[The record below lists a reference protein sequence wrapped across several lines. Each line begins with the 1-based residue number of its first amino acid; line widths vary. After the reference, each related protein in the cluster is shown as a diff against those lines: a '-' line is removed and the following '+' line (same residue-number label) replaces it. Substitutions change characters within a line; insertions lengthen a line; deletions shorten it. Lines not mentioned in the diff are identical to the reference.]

1 MAEQSTETPPEQ
13 AQQKAFYVTTP
24 IYYVTAPP
32 HIGNA
37 YTTVAGDVLT
47 RWHRQRGE
55 DVWYLT
61 GTDEH
66 GEKVLRS
73 AEAAGKTA
81 QEFTDDLV
89 ESAWKPVLETIDA
102 ANDDFIRTTEPRHTQ
117 RVQEFWADLN
127 ERGDVYQGTYEGPY
141 CVACEEFKVPGEL
154 LDGDDGEKLCPIHG
168 RPVEMLS
175 EDNYFFRLSAYAD
188 RLLELY
194 ATHPE
199 FVQPPSARN
208 EVVSFVTR
216 GLDDLSISRSTFD
229 WGIPIP
235 WDDKHVLYVWIDA
248 LLNYLTAAGYGDPAA
263 AEKFARTWP
272 PDVNLVGKDILRFH
286 AVIWPAM
293 LLAADLPLP
302 TTVFA
307 HGWLLVGGEKMSK
320 SKLTAIPPSE
330 ITDVFGSDAFR
341 YYFLRAIPFG
351 QDGSF
356 SWEDLAAR
364 YKAELADQF
373 GNLAS
378 RLTSM
383 VVRYRDGALPAPV
396 AEPDLQAAVQTAV
409 RTADAAIDTF
419 DLQGA
424 INAAMTLVRE
434 VNNYV
439 TERAPWQLAKDEA
452 RAGELDQVLY
462 ATAEALRA
470 VAVLLNPVT
479 PKAAAKLWTA
489 LGAEPAL
496 GALGDQRVQDAGR
509 WGQLP
514 AGATVTKIEPLFPR
528 IEEPE
533 QQ

>member
-1 MAEQSTETPPEQ
+1 MS
-13 AQQKAFYVTTP
+13 QQDARQVTSPWPKADNGIRPARPKADNGIRSKAYYVTTP
-24 IYYVTAPP
+24 IYYVSAPP

-55 DVWYLT
+55 DVWFLT

-66 GEKVLRS
+66 GQKVLRS
-73 AEAAGKTA
+73 AEAAGRSA
-81 QEFTDDLV
+81 QEWTDDLV
-89 ESAWKPVLETIDA
+89 EHAWKPVLATIDA
-102 ANDDFIRTTEPRHTQ
+102 ANDDFIRTTEPRHTR
-117 RVQEFWADLN
+117 RVQEFWAHLN
-127 ERGDVYQGTYEGPY
+127 EKGDVYQGSYDGPY
-141 CVACEEFKVPGEL
+141 CVFCEEFKVPGEL
-154 LDGDDGEKLCPIHG
+154 LDGDNGEKLCPIHQ

-175 EDNYFFRLSAYAD
+175 EDNYFFRLSDYAD
-188 RLLELY
+188 RLLAHYEE
-194 ATHPE
+194 HPE
-199 FVQPPSARN
+199 FVQPRSARN
-208 EVVSFVTR
+208 EVVSFVSQ
-216 GLDDLSISRSTFD
+216 GLQDLSISRSSFD

-248 LLNYLTAAGYGDPAA
+248 LLNYLSAAGYGDPAA

-302 TTVFA
+302 RTVFA

-330 ITDVFGSDAFR
+330 IVDVFGSDAFR

-364 YKAELADQF
+364 YKSELADQF

-383 VVRYRDGALPAPV
+383 VVRYRDGALPAP
-396 AEPDLQAAVQTAV
+396 AGEPALEGALETAV
-409 RTADAAIDTF
+409 RTADAAIDAF

-424 INAAMTLVRE
+424 ILATMSFVRE

-439 TERAPWQLAKDEA
+439 TEREPWRLAKDDA
-452 RAGELDQVLY
+452 SAAELDRVLY
-462 ATAEALRA
+462 ETAE
-470 VAVLLNPVT
+470 
-479 PKAAAKLWTA
+479 
-489 LGAEPAL
+489 
-496 GALGDQRVQDAGR
+496 
-509 WGQLP
+509 
-514 AGATVTKIEPLFPR
+514 
-528 IEEPE
+528 
-533 QQ
+533 